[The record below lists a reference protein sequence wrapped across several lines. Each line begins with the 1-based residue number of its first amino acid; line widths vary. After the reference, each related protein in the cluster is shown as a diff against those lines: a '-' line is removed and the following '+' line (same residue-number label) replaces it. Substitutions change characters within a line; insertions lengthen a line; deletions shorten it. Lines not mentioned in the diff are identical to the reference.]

1 MKPIC
6 LSRGDV
12 GVRGPQP
19 DLICWSSEPPWTTW
33 NLSLAPTPWQR
44 PTHHQATTRIYWEAK
59 KQLYISTEVHA
70 RAQPETDEDGADLPL
85 DDTQVGGGGGVVG
98 GGGGGWG
105 GGEKQGRRHKRLE
118 LHRVWGIVR
127 MCLWGYNVHIAHSS
141 CRKLMTIQL
150 FNVSYWSAC
159 MITI

>member
-1 MKPIC
+1 MLGCEGHNLTWFADPVNHLEPLETFLLRLHLDK
-6 LSRGDV
+6 
-12 GVRGPQP
+12 GPRTTKQP
-19 DLICWSSEPPWTTW
+19 PGFIER
-33 NLSLAPTPWQR
+33 Q
-44 PTHHQATTRIYWEAK
+44 K

-70 RAQPETDEDGADLPL
+70 RAQPETDEDGAHLPL
-85 DDTQVGGGGGVVG
+85 DDTQVGGGGVGGWG
-98 GGGGGWG
+98 GGGGG